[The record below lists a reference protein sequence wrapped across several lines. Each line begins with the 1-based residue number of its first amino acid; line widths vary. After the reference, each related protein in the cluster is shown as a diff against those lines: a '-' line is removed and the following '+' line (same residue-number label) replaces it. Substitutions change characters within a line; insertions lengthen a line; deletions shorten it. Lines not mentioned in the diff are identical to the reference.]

1 MQDALTPFVKE
12 ALEKGQSRESIRE
25 ILKTAGWD
33 GSEVQKALASFAD
46 LDYPVAVPRRT
57 SYTSARESFLY
68 LVMFM
73 TLGISAIST
82 GTIAFQLIN
91 KYLPDPLAIPY
102 DYSMTFI
109 EETIRNATASLI
121 IAFPIFLWMNY
132 LLARTVA
139 KNPDLRLSRPKVI
152 ITYLTLFV
160 ASAFLIGSLIALVNN
175 VLGGELTLRFSLKI
189 LTILVIAGGIF
200 WYYLSDL
207 RSAEE
212 QAS

>member
-1 MQDALTPFVKE
+1 MHDALPLFVKE
-12 ALEKGQSRESIRE
+12 ALEKGRSRESIQQVLLE
-25 ILKTAGWD
+25 AGWE
-33 GSEVQKALASFAD
+33 GNEVQKALASFAD
-46 LDYPVAVPRRT
+46 VDYPVAVPRRT

-91 KYLPDPLAIPY
+91 KRLPDPLAIPY

-121 IAFPIFLWMNY
+121 IAFPVFLWMNY
-132 LLARTVA
+132 LIARTVA
-139 KNPDLRLSRPKVI
+139 KNPDTRLSRPKI
-152 ITYLTLFV
+152 MITYLTLFV

-175 VLGGELTLRFSLKI
+175 VLGGELTLRFALKI
-189 LTILVIAGGIF
+189 LTVLVIAGGIF
-200 WYYLSDL
+200 WYYLADL

-212 QAS
+212 QNT